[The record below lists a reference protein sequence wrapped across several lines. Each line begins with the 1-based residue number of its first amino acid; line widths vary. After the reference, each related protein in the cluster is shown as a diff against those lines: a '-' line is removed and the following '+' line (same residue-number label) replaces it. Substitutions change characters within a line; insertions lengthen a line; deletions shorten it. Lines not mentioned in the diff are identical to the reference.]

1 MGEPQQVSA
10 LPPPPMQYIKEY
22 TDENIQEGLA
32 PKPPPP
38 IKDSYMMFGNQFQCD
53 DLIIRPLESQGIE
66 RLHPMQFD
74 HKKELRKLNMSIL
87 INFLDLL
94 DILIRS
100 PGSIKREEK
109 LEDLKLLFVHVH
121 HLINEYRPH
130 QARETL
136 RVMMEV
142 QKRQRLETAERF
154 QKHLER
160 VIEMIQNCL
169 ASLPDDLPHSEAG
182 MRVKTEPMDADDSNN
197 CTGQNEQQRENS
209 DSLKG
214 AYVSQVGQNAD
225 LPCTYSPATTENLV
239 PVCWGR
245 GPCPVFECYS
255 LVLRTDGRNVTFQTS
270 SRYLLKR
277 DLHKG
282 DVTLTIKNV
291 TLADSGTYCCRIQ
304 FPGPMNDRKSNL
316 ELIIKPA
323 KVTPAWTPWRDITT
337 AFPRMLTTKGP
348 VSETQTLE
356 TLRNKDQTEIS
367 TLATELQD
375 MGATTTTGLYIG
387 AGVSAGLALIL
398 ISGGFILK
406 CNLITLA
413 NLSPSGLAN
422 TVAEG
427 RHPEENIYIIEE
439 NVYEVED
446 PFEYCWSVKSGQQS

>member
-169 ASLPDDLPHSEAG
+169 ASLPDDLPHLEAG
-182 MRVKTEPMDADDSNN
+182 MRVKTEPMDTDDNSN

-209 DSLKG
+209 G
-214 AYVSQVGQNAD
+214 H
-225 LPCTYSPATTENLV
+225 
-239 PVCWGR
+239 R
-245 GPCPVFECYS
+245 
-255 LVLRTDGRNVTFQTS
+255 
-270 SRYLLKR
+270 R
-277 DLHKG
+277 D
-282 DVTLTIKNV
+282 
-291 TLADSGTYCCRIQ
+291 Q
-304 FPGPMNDRKSNL
+304 
-316 ELIIKPA
+316 
-323 KVTPAWTPWRDITT
+323 
-337 AFPRMLTTKGP
+337 
-348 VSETQTLE
+348 
-356 TLRNKDQTEIS
+356 
-367 TLATELQD
+367 
-375 MGATTTTGLYIG
+375 
-387 AGVSAGLALIL
+387 
-398 ISGGFILK
+398 
-406 CNLITLA
+406 
-413 NLSPSGLAN
+413 
-422 TVAEG
+422 
-427 RHPEENIYIIEE
+427 IIEKDAALCVLVDE
-439 NVYEVED
+439 MNER
-446 PFEYCWSVKSGQQS
+446 P

>member
-182 MRVKTEPMDADDSNN
+182 IRVKTEPMDADDSNN
-197 CTGQNEQQRENS
+197 CTGQNEQERENS
-209 DSLKG
+209 G
-214 AYVSQVGQNAD
+214 H
-225 LPCTYSPATTENLV
+225 
-239 PVCWGR
+239 R
-245 GPCPVFECYS
+245 
-255 LVLRTDGRNVTFQTS
+255 
-270 SRYLLKR
+270 
-277 DLHKG
+277 
-282 DVTLTIKNV
+282 
-291 TLADSGTYCCRIQ
+291 
-304 FPGPMNDRKSNL
+304 
-316 ELIIKPA
+316 
-323 KVTPAWTPWRDITT
+323 
-337 AFPRMLTTKGP
+337 
-348 VSETQTLE
+348 
-356 TLRNKDQTEIS
+356 KDQIIEKD
-367 TLATELQD
+367 A
-375 MGATTTTGLYIG
+375 
-387 AGVSAGLALIL
+387 ALCIL
-398 ISGGFILK
+398 IDEM
-406 CNLITLA
+406 NER
-413 NLSPSGLAN
+413 P
-422 TVAEG
+422 
-427 RHPEENIYIIEE
+427 
-439 NVYEVED
+439 
-446 PFEYCWSVKSGQQS
+446 